1 MRYLFSFL
9 LVTVLFILSTSCEYK
24 EVKADAKAY
33 CECKNREYNGQANPG
48 ECPKM
53 LQSFKNKY
61 EYLPEQQELLVLK
74 IADCMG
80 ETDVDE

>member
-1 MRYLFSFL
+1 MRYLLTFL
-9 LVTVLFILSTSCEYK
+9 VVSVLLIFITSCEYK
-24 EVKADAKAY
+24 EVKLDAKSY
-33 CECKNREYNGQANPG
+33 CDCKTREYNGQANPG

-80 ETDVDE
+80 ETDLDE